1 MVSRSVKNHGYYKK
15 RLEALGFSNVTLT
28 AKDKDGLNSLI
39 YDMKPDLVMIGA
51 RFYEGC
57 TPYLMKQLKHNF
69 QKIKMAALCIGHYPE
84 DLAMYFILNGVNSY
98 VTSFDGVDEW
108 YKGLE
113 EIRRGREYIAPAVV
127 ERIDMRRDY
136 PEPAGN
142 ITDHHKAIIL
152 LICNGYKETEIADVL
167 YISRRTLTTHKTEI
181 FTSLNVRG
189 PNDLIRTA
197 QYLEIIKQDG
207 LFFYPNDFILNPLPD
222 EKIKRRRKS

>member
-1 MVSRSVKNHGYYKK
+1 M
-15 RLEALGFSNVTLT
+15 LLT
-28 AKDKDGLNSLI
+28 AKDKDGLTSFI
-39 YDMKPDLVMIGA
+39 YDMKPNLVMMGA

-69 QKIKMAALCIGHYPE
+69 PKTKMAALCVGHYPE
-84 DLAMYFILNGVNSY
+84 DLAMYFILNGINSY
-98 VTSFDGVDEW
+98 ITTFDGLDDW

-113 EIRRGREYIAPAVV
+113 EVRRGREYIAPAVV

-152 LICNGYKETEIADVL
+152 LICNGYKETEIADIL
-167 YISRRTLTTHKTEI
+167 YISRRTHTTHKTEI
-181 FTSLNVRG
+181 FTALNVRG

-197 QYLEIIKQDG
+197 NYLEIVKQDG
-207 LFFYPNDFILNPLPD
+207 LFFYPNNFILNPLPD
-222 EKIKRRRKS
+222 EKIMKRRAK